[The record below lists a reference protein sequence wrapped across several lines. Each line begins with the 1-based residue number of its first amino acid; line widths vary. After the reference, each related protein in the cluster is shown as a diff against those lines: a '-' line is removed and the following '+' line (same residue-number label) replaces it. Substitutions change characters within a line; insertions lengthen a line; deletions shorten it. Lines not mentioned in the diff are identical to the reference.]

1 MAEKLELEKNSPESD
16 GAGKTAKK
24 AKTDDKKNSK
34 KSDKNKKGKKGF
46 IKFFKDARAEF
57 KKVVWPGP
65 KETTRNTIVV
75 VVVCLLAGLLVFGV
89 DSLFGLLN
97 NLLFR

>member
-1 MAEKLELEKNSPESD
+1 MAEDLELDKNSPEGED
-16 GAGKTAKK
+16 EGKPAKK
-24 AKTDDKKNSK
+24 AKTDDRKGSK
-34 KSDKNKKGKKGF
+34 KANKKNKKG
-46 IKFFKDARAEF
+46 IVKFFKDAKAEF

-75 VVVCLLAGLLVFGV
+75 LIVCVLAGALVFGV

>member
-1 MAEKLELEKNSPESD
+1 MAEDLELDKNSPD
-16 GAGKTAKK
+16 GEDEGKLAKK
-24 AKTDDKKNSK
+24 AKSDDKKSSK
-34 KSDKNKKGKKGF
+34 KADKNKKNKKG
-46 IKFFKDARAEF
+46 IVKFFKDAKAEF

-75 VVVCLLAGLLVFGV
+75 VIVCLMAGVLVFGV

>member
-1 MAEKLELEKNSPESD
+1 MAEDLELDKNSPDDE
-16 GAGKTAKK
+16 GKPARKSK
-24 AKTDDKKNSK
+24 ADDKKGSK
-34 KSDKNKKGKKGF
+34 KAGKKNKKG
-46 IKFFKDARAEF
+46 IVKFFKDAKAEF

-75 VVVCLLAGLLVFGV
+75 LIVCVLAGLLVFGV

>member
-1 MAEKLELEKNSPESD
+1 MAEDLELDKNSPED
-16 GAGKTAKK
+16 EVEEKIEKK
-24 AKTDDKKNSK
+24 AKSDDKKNSK
-34 KSDKNKKGKKGF
+34 KADKKKKNKKG
-46 IKFFKDARAEF
+46 IVKFFKDAKAEF

-75 VVVCLLAGLLVFGV
+75 VVVCLLAGVVVFGV